1 MSEFRKRGV
10 LETIPRKPREWSKV
24 ALLAAILV
32 IVLFSVGACV
42 AQQRA
47 VYRENK
53 AHIAD
58 LEKQIASAET
68 TATMLTDEIE
78 GLRIQAAEDAQSA
91 SETIAAQRSAVAS
104 QAAEIQRLQTEL
116 TEVRRQ
122 LRTRPAT
129 PTPRAVPQSNRQG
142 TGEWRTATA
151 SWYGPGFYGRR
162 TSNGTVLTEGMM
174 NVAGHGLPF
183 GTMIEF
189 RFNGKTAVA
198 ELNDR
203 GPWVPNGRGGWNP
216 HPIRKWDLGPGT
228 ATKLGFSGVQR
239 VEYRILGNGG

>member
-1 MSEFRKRGV
+1 
-10 LETIPRKPREWSKV
+10 
-24 ALLAAILV
+24 
-32 IVLFSVGACV
+32 
-42 AQQRA
+42 
-47 VYRENK
+47 
-53 AHIAD
+53 
-58 LEKQIASAET
+58 
-68 TATMLTDEIE
+68 MLTDEIA
-78 GLRIQAAEDAQSA
+78 GLRRLNSEQALTA
-91 SETIAAQRSAVAS
+91 SETISAHRSAITS
-104 QAAEIQRLQTEL
+104 QAATIQRLQTEL

-239 VEYRILGNGG
+239 VEYRLRETQQVRHSTRLSGNTRRRSHVEAQEGHTEWNSDHQEVRWQTRQADL

>member
-1 MSEFRKRGV
+1 MSEFTKRGK

-104 QAAEIQRLQTEL
+104 QAAEIQRLQAEL

-122 LRTRPAT
+122 LRARPAT
-129 PTPRAVPQSNRQG
+129 PPRAVPQSNRQG